1 MSNESKID
9 TATPKREKLGSR
21 LGFIL
26 LSAGCAIGIGNVWRF
41 PYITAKN
48 GGGLFVLIYLIFLVI
63 MGIPVMCMEFSMG
76 RAAQASPAKMY
87 HKLKPQDKKWRPHG
101 YASLVGNTILMMFY
115 TSVTGWMLQYFVY
128 MVSGKFD
135 KVNGVQGVGE
145 MFNNML
151 SEPWMMVLFVAI
163 VVVLGF
169 LVCSFDMQKGLEK
182 VTKIMMVALLGLI
195 IILAIHS
202 FTLDGAGEGLK
213 FYLLPDISKVKD
225 VGILTVVVE
234 AMNQAFFTLSLGI
247 GAMAIFG
254 SFVDKERS
262 LLGESV
268 NIACLDTF
276 IAITS
281 GLIIFPAFFTYM
293 NGADISQAAGPNLIF
308 VTLPN
313 IFMNMPLGNL
323 WGALFFLF
331 MSFAALSTI
340 FAVFQNIL
348 SCTQEITGWGKKKTC
363 IICGIAIFVLS
374 IPCVLG
380 FNVWAGFTPFGEGS
394 GIMDLEDYIVSNI
407 LLPLG
412 SLIVVIFCNHK
423 FGWGFK
429 SFQDEANAGKGIKV
443 KNWMRIYF
451 AYILPFIIGI
461 ILVYGVIS
469 PFI

>member
-1 MSNESKID
+1 MDNNNS
-9 TATPKREKLGSR
+9 PKRERLGSR

-48 GGGLFVLIYLIFLVI
+48 GGGLFVLLYLIFLVI

-76 RAAQASPAKMY
+76 RSAQASPVKIY
-87 HKLKPQDKKWRPHG
+87 HKIKPQDKKWRAHG
-101 YASLVGNTILMMFY
+101 YASLVGNTMLMMFY
-115 TSVTGWMLQYFVY
+115 TSVTAWMLQYFVY
-128 MVSGKFD
+128 MVSGKFNNVTD
-135 KVNGVQGVGE
+135 TSGVSLVFGD
-145 MFNNML
+145 ML
-151 SEPWMMVLFVAI
+151 SHPWIMLLFVAFVVI
-163 VVVLGF
+163 VGF

-182 VTKIMMVALLGLI
+182 VSKIMMVMLLGLI
-195 IILAIHS
+195 VVLAIHS
-202 FTLDGAGEGLK
+202 FTLDGASEGLK
-213 FYLLPDISKVKD
+213 FYLMPSLEKIKEI
-225 VGILTVVVE
+225 GLFTVIVE

-247 GAMAIFG
+247 GSMAIFG
-254 SFVDKERS
+254 SFIGKERS

-276 IAITS
+276 VALMS

-293 NGADISQAAGPNLIF
+293 PGADITQAAGPNLIF

-313 IFMNMPLGNL
+313 IFINMPLGRL

-348 SCTQEITGWGKKKTC
+348 SCVQEISGWGKKKAC
-363 IICGIAIFVLS
+363 LICGIAILILS

-380 FNVWAGFTPFGEGS
+380 FNLWAGFEPLGQGS

-412 SLIVVIFCNHK
+412 SLVVVIFCNHK

-429 SFQDEANAGKGIKV
+429 SFQDEANQGKGLKV

-451 AYILPFIIGI
+451 AYILPFIISA
-461 ILVYGVIS
+461 ILIYGVIT

>member
-1 MSNESKID
+1 MEQ
-9 TATPKREKLGSR
+9 KREKLGSR

-76 RAAQASPAKMY
+76 RAAQASPVRMY
-87 HKLKPQDKKWRPHG
+87 HRIKPSDKKWRPHG
-101 YASLVGNTILMMFY
+101 YSSLIGNTLLMMFY

-128 MVSGKFD
+128 MVSGRFNSVD
-135 KVNGVQGVGE
+135 GAAGVSQVFGE
-145 MFNNML
+145 ML
-151 SEPWMMVLFVAI
+151 SQPWMMVLFVAI
-163 VVVLGF
+163 VVIVGF

-195 IILAIHS
+195 IVLAIHS
-202 FTLDGAGEGLK
+202 FTLDGAAQGLK
-213 FYLLPDISKVKD
+213 FYLLPSLDKVKE
-225 VGILTVVVE
+225 VGILTVIVE

-254 SFVDKERS
+254 SFIGKERS

-268 NIACLDTF
+268 NIAALDTF
-276 IAITS
+276 VAFTS

-293 NGADISQAAGPNLIF
+293 DGADITQAAGPNLIF

-313 IFMNMPLGNL
+313 IFINMPLGNL

-348 SCTQEITGWGKKKTC
+348 SCVQEMTGWSKKRTC
-363 IICGIAIFVLS
+363 IICGIALFLLS

-380 FNVWAGFTPFGEGS
+380 FNAWAAFEPLGNGT

-412 SLIVVIFCNHK
+412 SLTVVLFCNHK

-429 SFQDEANAGKGIKV
+429 SFQAEANEGKGLKV

-451 AYILPFIIGI
+451 AYILPIIISI
-461 ILVYGVIS
+461 ILVYGIIS

>member
-1 MSNESKID
+1 MEQ
-9 TATPKREKLGSR
+9 KREKLGSR

-76 RAAQASPAKMY
+76 RAAQASPVRMY
-87 HKLKPQDKKWRPHG
+87 HRIKPNDKKWRPHG
-101 YASLVGNTILMMFY
+101 YSSLIGNTLLMMFY

-128 MVSGKFD
+128 MVSGRFD
-135 KVNGVQGVGE
+135 DVDGAAGVSQVFGE
-145 MFNNML
+145 ML
-151 SEPWMMVLFVAI
+151 SQPWMMVLFVAI
-163 VVVLGF
+163 VVIVGF

-195 IILAIHS
+195 IVLAIHS
-202 FTLDGAGEGLK
+202 FTLDGAAQGLK
-213 FYLLPDISKVKD
+213 FYLLPSLDKVKE
-225 VGILTVVVE
+225 VGILTVIVE

-254 SFVDKERS
+254 SFIGKERS

-268 NIACLDTF
+268 NIAALDTF
-276 IAITS
+276 VAFTS

-293 NGADISQAAGPNLIF
+293 DGADITQAAGPNLIF

-313 IFMNMPLGNL
+313 IFINMPLGNL

-348 SCTQEITGWGKKKTC
+348 SCVQEMTGWSKKKTC
-363 IICGIAIFVLS
+363 IICGIALFLLS

-380 FNVWAGFTPFGEGS
+380 FNAWAAFEPLGNGT

-412 SLIVVIFCNHK
+412 SLTVVLFCNHK

-429 SFQDEANAGKGIKV
+429 SFQAEANEGKGLKV

-451 AYILPFIIGI
+451 AYILPIIISI
-461 ILVYGVIS
+461 ILVYGIIS

>member
-1 MSNESKID
+1 MDNNNS
-9 TATPKREKLGSR
+9 PKRERLGSR

-48 GGGLFVLIYLIFLVI
+48 GGGLFVLLYLVFLVI

-76 RAAQASPAKMY
+76 RCAQASPVRIY
-87 HKLKPQDKKWRPHG
+87 HKIKPNDKKWRAHG

-115 TSVTGWMLQYFVY
+115 TSVTAWMLRYFFY
-128 MVSGKFD
+128 MIGGKFNNVTD
-135 KVNGVQGVGE
+135 TSGVSQIFGE
-145 MFNNML
+145 ML
-151 SEPWMMVLFVAI
+151 SQPLVMIGFVAV

-182 VTKIMMVALLGLI
+182 VTKVMMVMLLGLI
-195 IILAIHS
+195 IVLAVHS
-202 FTLDGAGEGLK
+202 FTLEGAPEGLR
-213 FYLLPDISKVKD
+213 FYLMPSLEKIQEI
-225 VGILTVVVE
+225 GIFTVIVE

-254 SFVDKERS
+254 SFIDKKRS
-262 LLGESV
+262 LLGESI
-268 NIACLDTF
+268 NIACLDTAV
-276 IAITS
+276 AIIS

-293 NGADISQAAGPNLIF
+293 PGADITQAAGPNLIF

-313 IFMNMPLGNL
+313 IFINMPLGNL

-348 SCTQEITGWGKKKTC
+348 SCVQEISGWNKKKTC
-363 IICGIAIFVLS
+363 VVCGIAILILS
-374 IPCVLG
+374 SPCILG
-380 FNVWAGFTPFGEGS
+380 FNLWAGFEPLGQGT

-412 SLIVVIFCNHK
+412 SLTVVLFCNHK

-429 SFQDEANAGKGIKV
+429 SFQSEANEGKGVKV
-443 KNWMRIYF
+443 KDWMRIYF
-451 AYILPFIIGI
+451 AYILPIII
-461 ILVYGVIS
+461 SAILVYGIIS

>member
-1 MSNESKID
+1 MDNNNN
-9 TATPKREKLGSR
+9 KREKLGSR

-63 MGIPVMCMEFSMG
+63 LGIPVMCMEFSMG
-76 RAAQASPAKMY
+76 RASQASPTRMY
-87 HKLKPQDKKWRPHG
+87 HRLKPEDKKWRAHG
-101 YASLVGNTILMMFY
+101 YASLVGNILLMMFY

-128 MVSGKFD
+128 MVTGKFD
-135 KVNGVQGVGE
+135 NLTTSTEVGQVFSE
-145 MFNNML
+145 ML
-151 SEPWMMVLFVAI
+151 SEPWTLLLFMSI

-169 LVCSFDMQKGLEK
+169 VVCSFDMQKGLEK
-182 VTKIMMVALLGLI
+182 VSKIMMVALLGLI
-195 IILAIHS
+195 IVLVINS

-213 FYLLPDISKVKD
+213 FYLLPSLEKVKEI
-225 VGILTVVVE
+225 GLATVIVE

-247 GAMAIFG
+247 GSMAIFG
-254 SFVDKERS
+254 SFIGKDRS

-276 IAITS
+276 VAFCS

-293 NGADISQAAGPNLIF
+293 NGADISQTAGPNLIF

-313 IFMNMPLGNL
+313 IFINMPLGNV
-323 WGALFFLF
+323 WGSLFFLF

-348 SCTQEITGWGKKKTC
+348 SCVQEMTGWSKKKSC
-363 IICGIAIFVLS
+363 IICGIGIFALS

-380 FNVWAGFTPFGEGS
+380 FNLWSAFQPLGEGT
-394 GIMDLEDYIVSNI
+394 GILDLEDYIVSNI

-412 SLIVVIFCNHK
+412 SLIVVIFCNYK
-423 FGWGFK
+423 IGWGFD
-429 SFQDEANAGKGIKV
+429 SFQAEANTGKGAKIKG
-443 KNWMRIYF
+443 WMRVYF
-451 AYILPFIIGI
+451 RYILPIIIGI
-461 ILVYGVIS
+461 ILVYGIIS
-469 PFI
+469 PFV

>member
-1 MSNESKID
+1 MDNNNS
-9 TATPKREKLGSR
+9 PKRERLGSR

-48 GGGLFVLIYLIFLVI
+48 GGGLFVLLYLIFLVI

-76 RAAQASPAKMY
+76 RHAQASPVRIY
-87 HKLKPQDKKWRPHG
+87 HKIKPQDKKWRAHG
-101 YASLVGNTILMMFY
+101 YSSLIGNTILMMFY
-115 TSVTGWMLQYFVY
+115 TAVTAWMLQYFVY
-128 MVSGKFD
+128 MISGKFNSVTD
-135 KVNGVQGVGE
+135 TNGVSQIFGE
-145 MFNNML
+145 ML
-151 SEPWMMVLFVAI
+151 SQPLTMILLVAF

-182 VTKIMMVALLGLI
+182 VTKIMMVMLLGLI
-195 IILAIHS
+195 IVLAIHS
-202 FTLDGAGEGLK
+202 FTLEGAGEGLR
-213 FYLLPDISKVKD
+213 FYLMPSLSKMQEI
-225 VGILTVVVE
+225 GFFTVVVE

-254 SFVDKERS
+254 SFIGKERS
-262 LLGESV
+262 LLGESI

-276 IAITS
+276 VAIVS

-293 NGADISQAAGPNLIF
+293 PDADITQAAGPNLIF

-313 IFMNMPLGNL
+313 IFINMPLGNL

-348 SCTQEITGWGKKKTC
+348 SCVQEITGWGKKKTC
-363 IICGIAIFVLS
+363 IVCGIAIFILS

-380 FNVWAGFTPFGEGS
+380 FNVWAGFEPLGQGT

-412 SLIVVIFCNHK
+412 SLVIVLFCNHK

-429 SFQDEANAGKGIKV
+429 SFQEEANQGKGLKI

-451 AYILPFIIGI
+451 AYVLPFIISA
-461 ILVYGVIS
+461 ILIYGVIS

>member
-1 MSNESKID
+1 MEN
-9 TATPKREKLGSR
+9 KREKLGSR

-41 PYITAKN
+41 PYVTAKN
-48 GGGLFVLIYLIFLVI
+48 GGGFFVLIYLAFLVI

-76 RAAQASPAKMY
+76 RAAQASPVKMY
-87 HKLKPQDKKWRPHG
+87 HKLKPNDKKWRAHG
-101 YASLVGNTILMMFY
+101 YATLIGNTLLMMFY
-115 TSVTGWMLQYFVY
+115 SSVSGWMLQYFFY
-128 MVSGKFD
+128 MITGKFND
-135 KVNGVQGVGE
+135 VVGAEGVSSV
-145 MFNNML
+145 FNEML
-151 SEPWMMVLFVAI
+151 SQPWILIFFVAV

-169 LVCSFDMQKGLEK
+169 FVCSFNMQKGLEK
-182 VTKIMMVALLGLI
+182 VTKVMMVALLGLI
-195 IILAIHS
+195 IVLAIHS
-202 FTLDGAGEGLK
+202 FTLDGAAKGLK
-213 FYLLPDISKVKD
+213 FYLVPNFDRVAK
-225 VGILTVVVE
+225 VGIFTVIVE

-254 SFVDKERS
+254 SFIGKERS

-276 IAITS
+276 VAFTS

-293 NGADISQAAGPNLIF
+293 EGANIKQAAGPNLIF

-313 IFMNMPLGNL
+313 IFMNMPAGNL

-348 SCTQEITGWGKKKTC
+348 SCVQEISGWSKKKAC
-363 IICGIAIFVLS
+363 ILCGIAIFVLS

-380 FNVWAGFTPFGEGS
+380 FNAWAGFTPLGKGTDV
-394 GIMDLEDYIVSNI
+394 MDLEEYIVSNI

-412 SLIVVIFCNHK
+412 SLVIVLFCNHK

-429 SFQDEANAGKGIKV
+429 KFQEEANEGKGLKV

-451 AYILPFIIGI
+451 AYILPIIISI
-461 ILVYGVIS
+461 ILVYGIIS

>member
-1 MSNESKID
+1 MEN
-9 TATPKREKLGSR
+9 KREKLGSR

-48 GGGLFVLIYLIFLVI
+48 GGGLFVLIYLLFLVI

-76 RAAQASPAKMY
+76 RAAQASPVRMY
-87 HKLKPQDKKWRPHG
+87 HKIKPEDKKWRPHG
-101 YASLVGNTILMMFY
+101 YASLVGNIMLMMFY
-115 TSVTGWMLQYFVY
+115 TSVTGWMLQYFIY
-128 MVSGKFD
+128 MVSGKFNNLEGA
-135 KVNGVQGVGE
+135 NGVETV
-145 MFNNML
+145 FNDML
-151 SEPWMMVLFVAI
+151 SQPWILILFVAI
-163 VVVLGF
+163 VVVMGF
-169 LVCSFDMQKGLEK
+169 LVCSFNMQKGLEK

-195 IILAIHS
+195 IVLAIHS
-202 FTLDGAGEGLK
+202 FTLDGAKEGLK
-213 FYLLPDISKVKD
+213 FYLLPDISKVKN
-225 VGILTVVVE
+225 VGFLTVVVE

-254 SFVDKERS
+254 SFIGKERS
-262 LLGESV
+262 LLGESI

-276 IAITS
+276 VAFTS

-293 NGADISQAAGPNLIF
+293 NGADIGQVAGPNLIF
-308 VTLPN
+308 ITLPN

-323 WGALFFLF
+323 WGALFFIF

-348 SCTQEITGWGKKKTC
+348 SCVQELSGWGKKKTC
-363 IICGIAIFVLS
+363 VICGIAMFFLS

-380 FNVWAGFTPFGEGS
+380 FNALAAFQPLGDGTS
-394 GIMDLEDYIVSNI
+394 IMDLEDYIVSNI

-412 SLIVVIFCNHK
+412 SLTIVLFCNHK

-429 SFQDEANAGKGIKV
+429 NFQNEANAGKGLKI

-451 AYILPFIIGI
+451 AYILPIIIGV
-461 ILVYGVIS
+461 ILVYGIIS
-469 PFI
+469 PFIK